1 MISLFTFLLLLQPN
15 GLPNDTVPSGS
26 MSRQCPSSW
35 NVPASSTKKHSK
47 KLSQQSGENA
57 GACIELSF
65 SPLEVQEFLQS
76 YSRNEH
82 WTIIDE
88 HMTEDSWSFSVARNK
103 DELLAAT
110 KAPSNSVRVDWRS
123 GIALVQVSSTKL
135 PDGFTRTIIRAG
147 FRGYGENAD
156 QFAMQKEYFELAS
169 NGSFEASVV
178 SAMLAHFRTAQ

>member
-15 GLPNDTVPSGS
+15 ELPSDRVQSGS
-26 MSRQCPSSW
+26 VSRQCPSSR
-35 NVPASSTKKHSK
+35 NAPATSTKKHSK
-47 KLSQQSGENA
+47 NSSLRSRENA

-65 SPLEVQEFLQS
+65 SPLEVQEYLQA
-76 YSRNEH
+76 YARKEH

-88 HMTEDSWSFSVARNK
+88 HMTEDSWSFSVARSK
-103 DELLAAT
+103 EELLAAT
-110 KAPSNSVRVDWRS
+110 TAPSNSVRVDWRS

-147 FRGYGENAD
+147 FRGYGESAD
-156 QFAMQKEYFELAS
+156 QFAMQKEYFELVS

-178 SAMLAHFRTAQ
+178 SALRAHFQTAQ